1 MFLYYILPMQFTNT
15 VLVLFFN
22 ALVSKVTSSFGWG
35 TESGEVGGEAQTRK
49 HFLDFFLLKYS

>member
-35 TESGEVGGEAQTRK
+35 TESGEVGGRHRQESI
-49 HFLDFFLLKYS
+49 F